1 MADYL
6 MNSSKAHM
14 AVILLVTVA
23 SLLLIPLVIDAL
35 ASRSLMAERRA
46 RVAAMS
52 DAEIS
57 RLEIN
62 FDKYK
67 RLKSESP
74 AELARLERIH
84 IQLAQQPEL
93 VATAVQYREWLN
105 SLESWQQDVIR
116 EISEPDER
124 YQYVSRMLDR
134 KFIRL
139 EPKWGP
145 LAEAFPDGIQVSSE
159 DVEAMSQHL
168 KEGICK
174 VYFVDRSQ
182 EYQRISSLPDNQR
195 DDERRKLMRK
205 YEQMRRGFDELLTT
219 TVELIAD
226 AKIATLVNKDP
237 RQKAWLVAA
246 LLKEHEKRKSPEAE
260 FQTVFA
266 SLSPERQDAIMQM
279 TPEAAQIELRRA
291 SQVNKREPKD
301 DFYYAFLA
309 GNWMRRTGGE
319 YRGSGFSRVRNGRP
333 GRDGNRGPGGPGR
346 GSGGAGSG
354 GSSGRRSGSERGL
367 DGQPPREKSRRPQ
380 RPRPD
385 GK

>member
-1 MADYL
+1 

-14 AVILLVTVA
+14 AVILSVTVA
-23 SLLLIPLVIDAL
+23 SLLLIPLVIDSL

-74 AELARLERIH
+74 AELARLEGIH
-84 IQLAQQPEL
+84 VQLAKQPEL

-134 KFIRL
+134 NFIRI

-145 LAEAFPDGIQVSSE
+145 LAEAFPEGIQVSSE
-159 DVEAMSQHL
+159 DVDAMSQHL
-168 KEGICK
+168 KEGISK
-174 VYFVDRSQ
+174 LYFGDMSK
-182 EYQRISSLPDNQR
+182 EYQRIGSLPESQR

-205 YEQMRRGFDELLTT
+205 FEQMRRGFEELLTT
-219 TVELIAD
+219 TIELISD
-226 AKIATLVNKDP
+226 SKIATRVNKDP
-237 RQKAWLVAA
+237 RHKVSLVAA
-246 LLKEHEKRKSPEAE
+246 LLREHEKRKSPEVE

-266 SLSPERQDAIMQM
+266 KLSPERQDAIMQM

-301 DFYYAFLA
+301 DFYYAFLS
-309 GNWMRRTGGE
+309 GSWMRRMGGE
-319 YRGSGFSRVRNGRP
+319 YRGNEFGRGRNGRP
-333 GRDGNRGPGGPGR
+333 SREGNRATGGSGPSRGPGAAGP
-346 GSGGAGSG
+346 G
-354 GSSGRRSGSERGL
+354 GSSGRRSGSGRGP
-367 DGQPPREKSRRPQ
+367 DGQATREKSGRPQ